1 MMLTLP
7 DFLQRDEMG
16 GIRLTGHRIGLHHF
30 LYHYNQGYT
39 AEMLLGQFPTLS
51 LALIHK
57 TIGFYLEN
65 QQEMDVHLA
74 AETAL
79 LEQQRATG
87 AKVDKDALAD
97 RFRQLQASPANVL
110 RAG

>member
-1 MMLTLP
+1 MLTLP
-7 DFLQRDEMG
+7 DFLQLDELG
-16 GIRLTGHRIGLHHF
+16 GIRLSGHRIGLHHF

-57 TIGFYLEN
+57 TIGYYLEN
-65 QQEMDVHLA
+65 QQDVDVHLA
-74 AETAL
+74 AESEL
-79 LEQQRATG
+79 LEQQRAAG
-87 AKVDKDALAD
+87 VKVDKDVLVE
-97 RFRQLQASPANVL
+97 RFRQLQASQANVL